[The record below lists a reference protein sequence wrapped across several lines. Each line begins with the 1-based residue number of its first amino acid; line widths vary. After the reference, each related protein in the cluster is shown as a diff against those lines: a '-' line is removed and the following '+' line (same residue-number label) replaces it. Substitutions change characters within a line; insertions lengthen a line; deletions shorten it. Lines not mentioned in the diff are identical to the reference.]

1 MDRLKICFR
10 SSACPRGCMERK
22 RQSAM
27 LWQTEA
33 KRAVEEG
40 EADIQPLISDGK
52 IQTECE
58 PKYSKEDLKLIEDL
72 EGKVEK
78 GN

>member
-1 MDRLKICFR
+1 
-10 SSACPRGCMERK
+10 
-22 RQSAM
+22 M